1 MLMTSGE
8 IDYSEI
14 FFKDNPPLG
23 FAKKWDQDWESVPFP
38 FITYSM
44 FLVFFFFVSI
54 VALNVLV
61 GLTVDDIRNF
71 LDNADLRKLTMRLKF
86 ILIMERVALKNHK
99 NQMLTSEK
107 IQKQDHL
114 ESSSDMISKERFF
127 DGTSKA
133 RIWEKVEK
141 KLEDSMKK
149 GETEEERRNLTDMI
163 NDQTNKL
170 TTEINEQTLKL
181 KNEMNRGGK
190 FASVVRQSRQRQGHL
205 STRNVEHEED
215 KFGEL
220 FSGIKSLMSN
230 VESLTNNV
238 ESLTNNVESLT
249 SNVESLTSNVGSLTS
264 NVEYLKTQMK
274 EQKAKMESMESM
286 ITKGRSDVE

>member
-1 MLMTSGE
+1 MLITSGE

-23 FAKKWDQDWESVPFP
+23 WAENWDQDWESVPFP
-38 FITYSM
+38 FITYSL

-54 VALNVLV
+54 VGLNVLV

-71 LDNADLRKLTMRLKF
+71 LNNADLRKLTMRLKF
-86 ILIMERVALKNHK
+86 ILVMERVALKNK
-99 NQMLTSEK
+99 EIRILTSEK
-107 IQKQDHL
+107 IQKQGFHL
-114 ESSSDMISKERFF
+114 
-127 DGTSKA
+127 

-170 TTEINEQTLKL
+170 TTEINDQTLKL

-220 FSGIKSLMSN
+220 FSGIKSLMSK
-230 VESLTNNV
+230 VD
-238 ESLTNNVESLT
+238 SLT
-249 SNVESLTSNVGSLTS
+249 SNVESLTSNG
-264 NVEYLKTQMK
+264 EYLKTQMK
-274 EQKAKMESMESM
+274 EQKAKMESMEKM
-286 ITKGRSDVE
+286 MKKGRSDVE